1 MKRIILLTVL
11 AVLAMTGY
19 AQNANR
25 SGFFVEA
32 SAGIF
37 NYPYYSTKVNVTD
50 NTLQN
55 VFVTTKESTFSAD
68 FGLGYRFTTSKYF
81 ALEIKAKCFDLANLD
96 KSGFLMFKLM
106 PGIRYT
112 TPELSSN
119 SNISMYLA
127 VNVGAVFQLAEG
139 YDYEANDGTNL
150 TAVKFGTAYDVSVGF
165 NFTTHFYTGFIW
177 SAQLCSVEHL
187 SSNVFDIGLKHCGML
202 GLTLGYRF

>member
-1 MKRIILLTVL
+1 MKRIILLIVV

-50 NTLQN
+50 NTLQD

-127 VNVGAVFQLAEG
+127 LNVGAVLQLVE
-139 YDYEANDGTNL
+139 YEDENHYWGDPVQPGA
-150 TAVKFGTAYDVSVGF
+150 AYDVSVGF

-177 SAQLCSVEHL
+177 SAQLCSVDHL
-187 SSNVFDIGLKHCGML
+187 SSNVSDIGVKHCGML

>member
-11 AVLAMTGY
+11 AVLAVTGY

-127 VNVGAVFQLAEG
+127 LNVGAVLQLVEVG
-139 YDYEANDGTNL
+139 VEYVDLVQPG
-150 TAVKFGTAYDVSVGF
+150 VAYDVSVGF

-187 SSNVFDIGLKHCGML
+187 CTNVGSTGLTHCGML

>member
-127 VNVGAVFQLAEG
+127 LNAGAVFQLAEKDFKDEMYG
-139 YDYEANDGTNL
+139 KCY
-150 TAVKFGTAYDVSVGF
+150 FGVAYDVSVGF
-165 NFTTHFYTGFIW
+165 NFTTDFYTGFIW
-177 SAQLCSVEHL
+177 SAQLCSVERL
-187 SSNVFDIGLKHCGML
+187 CLNVGSTGLTHCGML

>member
-55 VFVTTKESTFSAD
+55 VFVTAKESTFSAD

-81 ALEIKAKCFDLANLD
+81 ALEIKAKYIIRPYSDD
-96 KSGFLMFKLM
+96 YLMVKIM

-119 SNISMYLA
+119 GNISMYLA
-127 VNVGAVFQLAEG
+127 VNAGALL
-139 YDYEANDGTNL
+139 YDTDR
-150 TAVKFGTAYDVSVGF
+150 FGVAYDLSVGF
-165 NFTTHFYTGFIW
+165 NITTRFYIGLVW
-177 SAQLCSVEHL
+177 SAQFCLVNYDDGDGDDYFIYIDEL
-187 SSNVFDIGLKHCGML
+187 SSLKHCGML